1 MKHVTSKKLGIL
13 RFSVALLALL
23 TFSILLSGCDFL
35 DNLRASIL
43 QKGGETID
51 AAAKKAEEVK
61 DQIKKTKESV
71 EKKVED
77 VQNAVKEVQEATNQV
92 QEALDAVKKVTGGE
106 DKNGTTTK

>member
-1 MKHVTSKKLGIL
+1 MKKIAMLI
-13 RFSVALLALL
+13 ALI
-23 TFSILLSGCDFL
+23 TLLSGCEVL

-51 AAAKKAEEVK
+51 AAVKKVKEVK
-61 DQIKKTKESV
+61 DQVKKTKESV

-77 VQNAVKEVQEATNQV
+77 VQNAVKEVKEATDQV

>member
-1 MKHVTSKKLGIL
+1 MIKIRKFIYI
-13 RFSVALLALL
+13 F
-23 TFSILLSGCDFL
+23 ILLGLIFALAGCDFL
-35 DNLRASIL
+35 ENLRTSIL

-61 DQIKKTKESV
+61 GQIKKTKESV

-106 DKNGTTTK
+106 EKNGTTSQ

>member
-1 MKHVTSKKLGIL
+1 MKKRLII
-13 RFSVALLALL
+13 LLALIAL
-23 TFSILLSGCDFL
+23 IFTLSGCEFL

-51 AAAKKAEEVK
+51 AAAKKAEEIK
-61 DQIKKTKESV
+61 DQVKKTKESV

-106 DKNGTTTK
+106 DGTTTK

>member
-1 MKHVTSKKLGIL
+1 MKKRLII
-13 RFSVALLALL
+13 LLALIAL
-23 TFSILLSGCDFL
+23 IIALAGCDFL
-35 DNLRASIL
+35 DNLRTSIL

-61 DQIKKTKESV
+61 GQIKKTKESV

-106 DKNGTTTK
+106 DKNEITTK